1 MKKVL
6 IAALVSALP
15 AVAMA
20 EVVVYGTIKGGV
32 ENVDSGSVN
41 NTNIADLGSR
51 IGFKGAEDLGNGLKA
66 IWQVETGVAIDNSNN
81 SSNWASR
88 QSFIGLSSD
97 YGTFRLGNLSN
108 FGDSYLGSHDFWEY
122 DNQALGL
129 GVFTRDNTRVK
140 NAVRYDMP
148 EIAGV
153 NAMFLYGTKES
164 KTVEVANN
172 EGGFKDKQVGTD
184 RETYNLGL
192 SYEYANFFGKYG
204 YTREA
209 AVEGENRANNKNQIE
224 VGYNANNLFVGLAYQ
239 NFQGDSSVLAARE
252 IDNATITAAQ
262 IVAIGDASKKF
273 ESSEYA
279 LSAAYTMG
287 AITPKITFAQ
297 GEDFKYDGV
306 KQANTGYK
314 QFIVGAD
321 YALSKRTIV
330 GAQYGQMKY
339 DGKLENGD
347 DTVDAFGVNMIHK
360 F

>member
-15 AVAMA
+15 AAAMA
-20 EVVVYGTIKGGV
+20 EVVVYGTIKGGI

-41 NTNIADLGSR
+41 QTNIADLGSR
-51 IGFKGAEDLGNGLKA
+51 IGFKGAEDLGNGIKA
-66 IWQVETGVAIDNSNN
+66 IWQVEQGFNIDDG
-81 SSNWASR
+81 AAYKAGGFATR

-108 FGDSYLGSHDFWEY
+108 FGDSDMGSHDFWEY
-122 DNQALGL
+122 DNEALGL

-153 NAMFLYGTKES
+153 NAMFLYGTKE
-164 KTVEVANN
+164 A
-172 EGGFKDKQVGTD
+172 KDATTED

-204 YTREA
+204 YTHET
-209 AVEGENRANNKNQIE
+209 AVKDLRANDKHQVE

-239 NFQGDSSVLAARE
+239 NFKGDGSVVAAS
-252 IDNATITAAQ
+252 AITGAPAEVAALTGTQ
-262 IVAIGDASKKF
+262 KY

-297 GEDFKYDGV
+297 GEDYKYDGKKV
-306 KQANTGYK
+306 ADTGYK

-321 YALSKRTIV
+321 YALSKRTVV

-339 DGKLENGD
+339 DGKLANGD

>member
-15 AVAMA
+15 AAAMA

-41 NTNIADLGSR
+41 KTNIADLGSR
-51 IGFKGAEDLGNGLKA
+51 IGFKGAEDLGNGIKA
-66 IWQVETGVAIDNSNN
+66 IWQVEQGFNIDDG
-81 SSNWASR
+81 AAYKAGGFATR

-108 FGDSYLGSHDFWEY
+108 FGDSDMGSHDFWEY
-122 DNQALGL
+122 DNEALGL

-164 KTVEVANN
+164 DIANVN
-172 EGGFKDKQVGTD
+172 TD

-192 SYEYANFFGKYG
+192 SYDYAGYFAKYG

-209 AVEGENRANNKNQIE
+209 AIVGENRANNKNQLE
-224 VGYNANNLFVGLAYQ
+224 VGYNANNLFVGVAYQ
-239 NFQGDSSVLAARE
+239 NFQGDGSVVAAS
-252 IDNATITAAQ
+252 AITGAPAE
-262 IVAIGDASKKF
+262 VTALTGTEKY
-273 ESSEYA
+273 ESQEFA

-297 GEDFKYDGV
+297 GEDYKYDGKKV
-306 KQANTGYK
+306 ADTGYK

-321 YALSKRTIV
+321 YALSKRTVV

-339 DGKLENGD
+339 DGKLANGD

>member
-15 AVAMA
+15 AAAMA
-20 EVVVYGTIKGGV
+20 EVVVYGTIKGGI

-41 NTNIADLGSR
+41 QTNIADLGSR
-51 IGFKGAEDLGNGLKA
+51 IGFKGAEDLGNGIKA
-66 IWQVETGVAIDNSNN
+66 IWQVEQGFNIDDG
-81 SSNWASR
+81 AAYKAGGFATR
-88 QSFIGLSSD
+88 QSFIGLSSN

-108 FGDSYLGSHDFWEY
+108 FGDSDMGSHDFWEY
-122 DNQALGL
+122 DNEALGL

-153 NAMFLYGTKES
+153 NAMFLYGTKEA
-164 KTVEVANN
+164 KDANT
-172 EGGFKDKQVGTD
+172 ED

-204 YTREA
+204 YTHET
-209 AVEGENRANNKNQIE
+209 AVKDLRANDKHQVE

-239 NFQGDSSVLAARE
+239 NFQGDGSVVAAS
-252 IDNATITAAQ
+252 AITGVLPKGA
-262 IVAIGDASKKF
+262 VLPGTEKY

-297 GEDFKYDGV
+297 GEDYKYDGKKV
-306 KQANTGYK
+306 ADTGYK

-330 GAQYGQMKY
+330 GAQYGQLKY
-339 DGKLENGD
+339 DGKLLNGD